1 MKQHI
6 TAEPQVKVTH
16 SKTPIC
22 PQILTAH
29 VDANYLLVWQI
40 APWRMHK
47 LSSQEGFIKTV
58 TDRKGT
64 GTEMSAMHIQN

>member
-22 PQILTAH
+22 TQILTAH
-29 VDANYLLVWQI
+29 VDASYLLIWQI
-40 APWRMHK
+40 APRRKHK
-47 LSSQEGFIKTV
+47 LSSQEGFTKTV
-58 TDRKGT
+58 TDRKGDRHRN
-64 GTEMSAMHIQN
+64 GSNAHS